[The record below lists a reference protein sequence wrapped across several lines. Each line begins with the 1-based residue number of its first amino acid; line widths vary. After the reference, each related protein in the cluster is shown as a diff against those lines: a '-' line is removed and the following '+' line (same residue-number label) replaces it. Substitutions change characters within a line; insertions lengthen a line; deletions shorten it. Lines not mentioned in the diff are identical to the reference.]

1 MFNRHR
7 MVLQKRARVHV
18 QDYQQLYKIQLL
30 DALFHFLFFTK
41 KNKCFVSFQKKKL
54 ISDDFSTWNAS
65 TIYLI
70 EGKKPIA
77 QHKHS

>member
-1 MFNRHR
+1 M
-7 MVLQKRARVHV
+7 HV

-30 DALFHFLFFTK
+30 DALFHFFFFYKKKINDLFHFR
-41 KNKCFVSFQKKKL
+41 KKKL